1 MSKKITINNS
11 DINRPNLSLL
21 FHSYLNNKEKNS
33 YSNYVWEDDEYAD
46 MHDYWN
52 RVFQCYDEDD
62 YVDADVVYP
71 YNYSLGKKKKHKK
84 SRKKDDDY
92 VSYISSDYDSE
103 YKEIWFYPDYHCK
116 EDRIEFNSL
125 RDFDE
130 YCYENGY
137 VMTND
142 VSDKIIW
149 QYESHCCLDPRNRSI
164 GLNDVV
170 CEHSYGELFYSVCD
184 EEELSK

>member
-1 MSKKITINNS
+1 MSKKIIVKNS

-21 FHSYLNNKEKNS
+21 FHSYLESKDKEV
-33 YSNYVWEDDEYAD
+33 SNYVWEDDEYAD
-46 MHDYWN
+46 MHDYWD
-52 RVFQCYDEDD
+52 RVFQCYDDD
-62 YVDADVVYP
+62 YDVIYP
-71 YNYSLGKKKKHKK
+71 YNGSLSKKKKHKK
-84 SRKKDDDY
+84 SRKGDNDY
-92 VSYISSDYDSE
+92 VSYITSDYDSE

-137 VMTND
+137 VVTND

-149 QYESHCCLDPRNRSI
+149 QYESHCCLDPRNHSI
-164 GLNDVV
+164 GLDDIV

-184 EEELSK
+184 EEEFYNNE